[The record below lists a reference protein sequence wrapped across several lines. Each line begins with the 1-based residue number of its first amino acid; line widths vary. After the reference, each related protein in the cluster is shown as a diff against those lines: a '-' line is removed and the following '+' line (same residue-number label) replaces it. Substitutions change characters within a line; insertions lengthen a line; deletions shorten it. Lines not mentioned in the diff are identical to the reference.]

1 MGKIGTLILIIGLFT
16 ISFAVSGYITYQ
28 TMRRK
33 KTTALP
39 KEDNIIDVEEEVSE
53 KES

>member
-28 TMRRK
+28 TMQRK
-33 KTTALP
+33 KTTTLP
-39 KEDNIIDVEEEVSE
+39 QKDNIIDVEEEVSE

>member
-28 TMRRK
+28 TMQRKK
-33 KTTALP
+33 KTTLP
-39 KEDNIIDVEEEVSE
+39 KKDNIIDVEEEVSE

>member
-1 MGKIGTLILIIGLFT
+1 MGKIGILILIIGLFT

-28 TMRRK
+28 TMQRK
-33 KTTALP
+33 KTTTLP
-39 KEDNIIDVEEEVSE
+39 KEDQVIDVEAEVSK